1 MFTNNVNILQTM
13 KTQTISLRVPIDFKT
28 ELIGICKTK
37 GITMSDYCLTKL
49 TPNGEIAPVNAQVL
63 QKLSSGGSIGDMS
76 SEVDIPSE
84 TLKNLAALG
93 GGAFVGIS
101 VYKALKNSLQANN
114 NDWTDEKIEAIA
126 MITGVASALLSGY
139 GIHSLLKSLDK

>member
-1 MFTNNVNILQTM
+1 M
-13 KTQTISLRVPIDFKT
+13 KTQTISLRVPSDFKT
-28 ELIGICKTK
+28 EILGICKTK
-37 GITMSDYCLTKL
+37 GITISDYCLTKL
-49 TPNGEIAPVNAQVL
+49 TPNGEIAPVNAQIL
-63 QKLSSGGSIGDMS
+63 QKLSNGGSIGDVS
-76 SEVDIPSE
+76 SEIDIPNE

-101 VYKALKNSLQANN
+101 VYKALKSSLQANN
-114 NDWTDEKIEAIA
+114 EDWTNEKIEAIS

>member
-1 MFTNNVNILQTM
+1 
-13 KTQTISLRVPIDFKT
+13 
-28 ELIGICKTK
+28 
-37 GITMSDYCLTKL
+37 
-49 TPNGEIAPVNAQVL
+49 
-63 QKLSSGGSIGDMS
+63 MS